1 MRKKLPILT
10 IVLFLSS
17 LQSQAQNFLGLN
29 TGNYAGVTGV
39 MLQPASI
46 VDSRYKFDINLISTG
61 LNYSNNY
68 FLVSRDAVLK
78 FNKNNFSAY
87 QTFKSQYLSVRN
99 LSAGEKVF
107 FNINNR
113 TQVPLS
119 FMLTTGKKSAI
130 ALNIQSRSRIQGTG
144 ISAELA
150 SMAYN
155 GFYFPPLN
163 NTSIDASGF
172 SLNSLNWVE
181 IGFTY
186 GRVLYSSDKH
196 FVKAAFTGKY
206 LAGIASLNMNSADFR
221 LSVNDDSSININSS
235 NVTYNHNKNADFDMV
250 FDKSFRPDASSFG
263 FDAGLVYEYRG
274 KFDKFK
280 YIRNDDE
287 KSYEAGRR
295 DVSKYIFRLG
305 VSLLDAGMFRFD
317 KPGNVN
323 SFSANINNWNVA
335 SAGYNSIAAFD
346 TALANRVVANAN
358 DPRSYNVYL
367 PAALSVQFDLKFIK
381 GFYLNAMLYKPVTLG
396 SSAGQRFSNYG
407 FYTITP
413 RWESRQLGIYLPYTI
428 TEKNPNSNFK
438 QNMLGATVRLGPLF
452 IGSSNLGTMLFNEN
466 LSAADVHV
474 GLKVG
479 ITHGKPTKSR
489 AYLEK
494 IFLRNRQADSI
505 SNTQWI
511 YQAKDSIQFRGNDT
525 PGRLLIDYS
534 KGKIYDVPNAKGNII
549 IVNNNYYYNSGPVNP
564 AATADSLLLNKPVY
578 VQTDS
583 LLQQQYQQ
591 EVDSIKKLSRDTLN
605 IKKQQLD
612 SLIEEMQLLK
622 NELDSTGKKDGAYYY
637 SAEKPGMITKDF
649 IDSAAMWKDTATQA
663 MWKDTTAQW
672 IAAAADLKKKSIG
685 NKGSTPA
692 ANQPGAQW
700 DINNLSQQLANN
712 AAANRIDN
720 KKIREQ
726 QDVLLNRYSTNAASL
741 KAEINRLQLR
751 ITEIDSRKRAAN
763 TVVPVVIPVA
773 TTKPQPIPPTT
784 KTDTIY
790 VKDTITLKDTLVI
803 VKTDTITRSVKTP
816 VRMPV
821 SVRRDT
827 VIQEAPVDYTAIP
840 ADILLFD
847 LGKSTVRPL
856 YFKRLNY
863 IASLLLKH
871 PFLKAT
877 ITGHTDKTGS
887 PQRNQELSI
896 GRAKNVEQ
904 YLVDKGVSPS
914 RLVTSAVS
922 YLEPAVAGNTKSAG
936 SQNRRVVI
944 KIVNQ

>member
-1 MRKKLPILT
+1 MQKNLPRLI
-10 IVLFLSS
+10 IVLSLLS
-17 LQSQAQNFLGLN
+17 LQTRAQNFLGLN

-78 FNKNNFSAY
+78 FNKNNFSDY
-87 QTFKSQYLSVRN
+87 QTFKSEYLSVRN

-107 FNINNR
+107 LNINNR

-186 GRVLYSSDKH
+186 GRVLYASDKH

-206 LAGIASLNMNSADFR
+206 LAGIASLNMKSADLR
-221 LSVNDDSSININSS
+221 LSVNDDSSVNINSS

-274 KFDKFK
+274 KFDKLK

-287 KSYEAGRR
+287 KSYESGRR

-317 KPGNVN
+317 KPDNVN

-335 SAGYNSIAAFD
+335 GAGYNSIAAFD

-396 SSAGQRFSNYG
+396 SAAGQRFSNYG

-428 TEKNPNSNFK
+428 TEKNPGSNYK
-438 QNMLGATVRLGPLF
+438 QNMLGATIRLGPLF
-452 IGSSNLGTMLFNEN
+452 VGSSNLGTMLFNKN
-466 LSAADVHV
+466 LSAADVHI

-494 IFLRNRQADSI
+494 IFLRNRQADSL
-505 SNTQWI
+505 SNAQWV
-511 YQAKDSIQFRGNDT
+511 YQIKDTIQFRSHDT
-525 PGRLLIDYS
+525 SGRLLIDYS

-549 IVNNNYYYNSGPVNP
+549 IVNNNYYYNNAPP
-564 AATADSLLLNKPVY
+564 KPTAADSVVFDKPFY
-578 VQTDS
+578 IQTDS

-591 EVDSIKKLSRDTLN
+591 QVDSIKKLSRDTLN

-612 SLIEEMQLLK
+612 SLIKEMQLLK
-622 NELDSTGKKDGAYYY
+622 NELDSTGKSEGAHYYN
-637 SAEKPGMITKDF
+637 AEKTGIIAKDPF
-649 IDSAAMWKDTATQA
+649 DAAPMWKDSATQV
-663 MWKDTTAQW
+663 MWKDTTSQW
-672 IAAAADLKKKSIG
+672 IAAADLKKKSIG
-685 NKGSTPA
+685 NKRTTPP
-692 ANQPGAQW
+692 ANRPGAER
-700 DINNLSQQLANN
+700 DMKNISQQLADN
-712 AAANRIDN
+712 AAGDRSDNR
-720 KKIREQ
+720 KLREQ
-726 QDVLLNRYSTNAASL
+726 QDVLLKRYSANAASL
-741 KAEINRLQLR
+741 KAEINRLQ
-751 ITEIDSRKRAAN
+751 SRLSEMDGRFNASN
-763 TVVPVVIPVA
+763 TAVPVVIPL
-773 TTKPQPIPPTT
+773 TTNIQPPMAPTT
-784 KTDTIY
+784 ITDTIY
-790 VKDTITLKDTLVI
+790 VKDTITLKDTLVV
-803 VKTDTITRSVKTP
+803 VKTDTITRSAKTP
-816 VRMPV
+816 RPMPAAI
-821 SVRRDT
+821 RRDT
-827 VIQEAPVDYTAIP
+827 VIREIPVDYAAFP

-847 LGKSTVRPL
+847 LGRSTVRPV
-856 YFKRLNY
+856 YFKRLDY
-863 IASLLLKH
+863 IAGILLKQ
-871 PFLKAT
+871 PLLKAT

-887 PQRNQELSI
+887 PQRNQELSFS
-896 GRAKNVEQ
+896 RAKNVEQ

-914 RLVTSAVS
+914 RLVTSALS
-922 YLEPAVAGNTKSAG
+922 FLEPAVAGNTKSAS